1 MERISKL
8 QKIMHKNWQL
18 GKQQNEQK
26 TTEKII
32 NQIHINY
39 LSAGCII
46 VIDQ

>member
-1 MERISKL
+1 MEK
-8 QKIMHKNWQL
+8 KN
-18 GKQQNEQK
+18 NK